1 MKIYLKQ
8 KVFAIGDKYDFTDAD
23 QRLMFQAKRP
33 AMSLTKLYLTDP
45 DGRERYQI
53 HKKLFS
59 FMPRYTVL
67 AGGTPVL
74 TLKKRFSLRPKYDVT
89 DAQGNACQLEGDF
102 GAYQFQLSYA
112 GKTFGSVRKKMFSFG
127 DAYELDVAEGYDP
140 ALFCAIAVI
149 IDQCLHNQ
157 KNQ

>member
-23 QRLMFQAKRP
+23 QKLLFQAKRP
-33 AMSLTKLYLTDP
+33 AMSLSKLYLTDP
-45 DGRERYQI
+45 DGNERCQI

-59 FMPRYTVL
+59 FIPQYAVVQ
-67 AGGTPVL
+67 GGTPVM
-74 TLKKRFSLRPKYDVT
+74 TVKKRLSFRPKYDIT
-89 DAQGNACQLEGDF
+89 DNQGHAYTLEGDF
-102 GAYQFQLSYA
+102 GAYQFQLSYD
-112 GKTFGSVRKKMFSFG
+112 GKPFGSVRKKLFSFG
-127 DAYELDVAEGYDP
+127 DAYELDVADGYDP

-157 KNQ
+157 KNR